1 MTLTEEV
8 KDAVK
13 VIASELKGSG
23 CEILTKG
30 DACDCGSCR
39 KDREIRELRD
49 KLKRIEEVPVWL
61 SELIKDYM
69 AAEERLRKGF
79 EKIRNK
85 VGS

>member
-30 DACDCGSCR
+30 DACDCGLCKR
-39 KDREIRELRD
+39 DREIQELRE
-49 KLKRIEEVPVWL
+49 KLKKVEEVPVEL
-61 SELIKDYM
+61 AELIKDYM
-69 AAEERLRKGF
+69 AAEDRLRRGF
-79 EKIRNK
+79 EKIRI
-85 VGS
+85 S